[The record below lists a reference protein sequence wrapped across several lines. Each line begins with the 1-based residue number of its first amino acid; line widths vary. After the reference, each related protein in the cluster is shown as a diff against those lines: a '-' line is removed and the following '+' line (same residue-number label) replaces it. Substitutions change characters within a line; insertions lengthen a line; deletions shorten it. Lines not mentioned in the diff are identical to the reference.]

1 MTGWIGWA
9 LLAAALVGL
18 CAGAATGRVEPPGPL
33 VAAAVSRPAVRVVL
47 VLAWMWV
54 GWHLFA
60 R

>member
-1 MTGWIGWA
+1 MIGWIGWA

-18 CAGAATGRVEPPGPL
+18 SAGAATGRIERPGPL
-33 VAAAVSRPAVRVVL
+33 VDAAVSRPAIRLVVVL
-47 VLAWMWV
+47 SWMWV